1 MGSLST
7 VTGADRII
15 VMDHGNVIEEGTHR
29 ELLARKGHYYT
40 LYTTLSAP
48 DLVA

>member
-1 MGSLST
+1 M
-7 VTGADRII
+7 TGADRII